1 MGNLATTL
9 TASQDLLFR
18 YAEALLKDVPA
29 DKFARFPEG
38 KHGPINTNHPAFLYG
53 HMSLYPAKTLA
64 AVGVTDGGVP
74 DPAGFADLFAAG
86 KECRD
91 DPDGTIYP
99 AMEVITAHF
108 FGAHRAMFA
117 KLAELTDEHLS
128 KPHGLESDFA
138 KRFPTRAAFAAF
150 LVGPHPF
157 THIGQMSVWRRCMG
171 LPGAF

>member
-1 MGNLATTL
+1 MGHLATTL

-18 YAEALLKDVPA
+18 YAEGLLKDVSTE
-29 DKFARFPEG
+29 KVARLPEG
-38 KHGPINTNHPAFLYG
+38 KHGPIQCNHPAFLYG

-64 AVGVTDGGVP
+64 LVGVTDGIT

-99 AMEVITAHF
+99 AMEVITSHF
-108 FGAHRAMFA
+108 FNAHKKMFA
-117 KLAELTDEHLS
+117 QLAELTDEQLS
-128 KPHGLESDFA
+128 QPHGIDSEFA
-138 KRFPTRAAFAAF
+138 KRFPTRAAFASF
-150 LVGPHPF
+150 MVGPHPF

-171 LPGAF
+171 LPGVF